1 MQSDMKNI
9 QQILAVLQQYGISYE
24 YSGNQ
29 DYTFEGFCPLNLLKD
44 NCIIWARDSNSLDI
58 EEINTYHNMLIFLEK
73 GTSVP
78 ELQCEKL
85 YVDEVHRTYFRVLAV
100 LFDEIN
106 PANREAGISATAVVE
121 TKNVGKNLYV
131 GHQSYIGPDVI
142 IGDDV
147 TIMHHVTIQ
156 NHVVIGNGTV
166 IESGSVIGACGFGH
180 YHDEKGHPVC
190 VPHFGGVRIGNNVTI
205 GANNAIS
212 RGCLADTIIED
223 DVKTD
228 NLCHIAHN
236 DHIKR
241 GAMLTANTVISG
253 STTVGEN
260 AWLAPGTLL
269 NNSITV
275 GDDAYTGI
283 GAVATKSIPE
293 GKVVVGMPAK
303 VLRDRY

>member
-1 MQSDMKNI
+1 MKTI
-9 QQILAVLQQYGISYE
+9 QQILEVLQQYEISYE
-24 YSGNQ
+24 YSGSFN
-29 DYTFEGFCPLNLLKD
+29 YTFDGFCPLNALKD
-44 NCIIWARDSNSLDI
+44 NCIIWARGQENLNV
-58 EEINTYHNMLIFLEK
+58 EEINKHHNMLIFLEK
-73 GTSVP
+73 NVVAS
-78 ELQCEKL
+78 ELKCEKL
-85 YVDEVHRTYFRVLAV
+85 YVDDVHRTYFRVLSC
-100 LFDEIN
+100 LFSELN
-106 PANREAGISATAVVE
+106 PANREAGISSSAVVE
-121 TKNVGKNLYV
+121 TKNVGRNLYV
-131 GHQSYIGPDVI
+131 GHQSYIGPDVT

-166 IESGSVIGACGFGH
+166 IESGTVIGACGFGH
-180 YHDEKGHPVC
+180 YHDEEGHPIC

-223 DVKTD
+223 YVKTD

-236 DHIKR
+236 DHIKQ

-260 AWLAPGTLL
+260 VWLAPGTLL

-275 GDDAYTGI
+275 GDNAYTGI
-283 GAVATKSIPE
+283 GAVATKNIPG